1 MSMEDMQ
8 ATMGRMIESSM
19 RAFGAP
25 ELVTARASA
34 CPHQMYADLMATSPV
49 RDLGDGYYSL
59 LTMND
64 ILFATRHPDIEQGS
78 KYLGS
83 DRPAI
88 PLGLDGELH
97 RQYRRLLDPI
107 FTAKQM
113 APLATKVRELAN
125 SIIDTFITKGTV
137 NVYEMWCEPLPS
149 TIFLSIMGLPL
160 SDLEDFIHFKNLTLS
175 SGDFGMTPE
184 QRMASRMEA
193 AMWMHAYFDNALTER
208 EGEAHVRD
216 DVIGLLQSA
225 EVDGHKLSRQ
235 DVQDILGLFMI
246 AGLDTVSASLACFLS
261 HFARTP
267 RNVKRSWPTAHCYGR
282 RSRSSCVSNRQW

>member
-1 MSMEDMQ
+1 
-8 ATMGRMIESSM
+8 
-19 RAFGAP
+19 
-25 ELVTARASA
+25 
-34 CPHQMYADLMATSPV
+34 
-49 RDLGDGYYSL
+49 
-59 LTMND
+59 
-64 ILFATRHPDIEQGS
+64 
-78 KYLGS
+78 
-83 DRPAI
+83 
-88 PLGLDGELH
+88 
-97 RQYRRLLDPI
+97 
-107 FTAKQM
+107 
-113 APLATKVRELAN
+113 
-125 SIIDTFITKGTV
+125 
-137 NVYEMWCEPLPS
+137 
-149 TIFLSIMGLPL
+149 
-160 SDLEDFIHFKNLTLS
+160 
-175 SGDFGMTPE
+175 MTPE